1 MVALQISFRITW
13 FIPRSDL
20 QEEEVIAY
28 WIPSTKF
35 NFGLSAEFRGEWD
48 NGRRWGGLLWGE
60 IWRFQM
66 TELRAFK
73 MQNFPL
79 QLKANANPKS
89 IPKKMIEILD
99 KNSTIRKLY
108 IPRPF
113 YKKFMAAIF
122 CWNIQFSKK

>member
-1 MVALQISFRITW
+1 
-13 FIPRSDL
+13 
-20 QEEEVIAY
+20 
-28 WIPSTKF
+28 
-35 NFGLSAEFRGEWD
+35 
-48 NGRRWGGLLWGE
+48 
-60 IWRFQM
+60 M

-73 MQNFPL
+73 TQNFPL

-122 CWNIQFSKK
+122 C